1 MKKGWNSQ
9 GFLIKMRNDI
19 KGENFYM
26 KKFKELST
34 IKKIIVIYIAVSI
47 ISAIAFVILNN
58 ILGTEEFL
66 KILVYLM
73 VLFIYLII
81 GLILVRALIK
91 HIKNK
96 RMKESLYA
104 ILFIIIFTMLFIT
117 TMKADI
123 M

>member
-1 MKKGWNSQ
+1 
-9 GFLIKMRNDI
+9 
-19 KGENFYM
+19 M

-66 KILVYLM
+66 KILGYLT
-73 VLFIYLII
+73 VLFAYLII

-96 RMKESLYA
+96 KMKETLYG
-104 ILFIIIFTMLFIT
+104 ILFIIIFMMLFIT
-117 TMKADI
+117 MMKADI

>member
-1 MKKGWNSQ
+1 
-9 GFLIKMRNDI
+9 
-19 KGENFYM
+19 M

-58 ILGTEEFL
+58 ILGTEEVL

-96 RMKESLYA
+96 RMKETLYG
-104 ILFIIIFTMLFIT
+104 ILFIIIFIMLFIT

>member
-19 KGENFYM
+19 KWENFYM

-66 KILVYLM
+66 KILLYLM
-73 VLFIYLII
+73 VLFIYLIK

-96 RMKESLYA
+96 RMKETLYA